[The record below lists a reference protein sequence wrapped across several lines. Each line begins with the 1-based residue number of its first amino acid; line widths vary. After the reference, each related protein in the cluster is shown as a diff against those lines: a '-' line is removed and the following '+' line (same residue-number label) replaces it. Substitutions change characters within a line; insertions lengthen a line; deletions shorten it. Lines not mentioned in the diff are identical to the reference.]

1 MKFSQWIGLIALVV
15 SLYILWQI
23 REVLLL
29 VFAAVVL
36 ATVLNRLVRYLRR
49 WHLGRPSAV
58 LLSLGLLI
66 ALLVFCFLLI
76 VPPLA
81 GQFRQLTVLV
91 PRGFGRLSVWSQQLE
106 SYVPSPMHQY
116 LPDVSSLTDQ
126 VQPFTNLLLGR
137 SFAFLSNSLSVVLH
151 LLLMVFVTV
160 MLLFDP
166 QPYRKAFVRM
176 FPSFY
181 RRRVDGILDQCE
193 VVLEGWLIGVL
204 FNMTVIGVFS
214 CIGLLILGIR
224 APLAQGVLAGL
235 LMFIPNIGPT
245 ISVVPPMIIALLDAP
260 WKSLV
265 VLALYVGSHVLESHV
280 LTPLVMARQVSL
292 LPAAT
297 LLAQVFF
304 ATFFGFLG
312 LILALP
318 LTVVGQVWLK
328 EVVIKDILDQWRD
341 GVSEAKPEALSSLL
355 PLADRSE
362 GDEAD
367 TVSPSKSDTSL
378 SDMTATGKP
387 IVFRRVSR
395 KGNK

>member
-36 ATVLNRLVRYLRR
+36 ATVLNRLVRYLQR
-49 WHLGRPSAV
+49 WRLQRSSAV
-58 LLSLGLLI
+58 LLSLSLLI
-66 ALLVFCFLLI
+66 ALLVLCFLLI

-81 GQFRQLTVLV
+81 GQFKQLTVLV
-91 PRGFGRLSVWSQQLE
+91 PRGLERLNVWSQQLE
-106 SYVPSPMHQY
+106 SYVPSQLRQY
-116 LPDVSSLTDQ
+116 LPDLGSLTDQ
-126 VQPFTNLLLGR
+126 VQPFSSLLLRR

-166 QPYRKAFVRM
+166 HPYRKAFVRL

-181 RRRVDGILDQCE
+181 RRRADGILDQCE
-193 VVLEGWLIGVL
+193 VVLEGWLVGVV
-204 FNMTVIGVFS
+204 FNMTIIGIFS
-214 CIGLLILGIR
+214 CIGLLVLGIR
-224 APLAQGVLAGL
+224 APLAQGFLAGL

-245 ISVVPPMIIALLDAP
+245 ISVVPPMVIALLDAP
-260 WKSLV
+260 WKSLA
-265 VLALYVGSHVLESHV
+265 VLALYVGSHLLESHV

-328 EVVIKDILDQWRD
+328 EAVIKDILDQWR
-341 GVSEAKPEALSSLL
+341 SC
-355 PLADRSE
+355 E
-362 GDEAD
+362 GDSEAD
-367 TVSPSKSDTSL
+367 TAGSP
-378 SDMTATGKP
+378 
-387 IVFRRVSR
+387 RVNYILESH
-395 KGNK
+395 

>member
-49 WHLGRPSAV
+49 WHLGRSSAV

-91 PRGFGRLSVWSQQLE
+91 PRGFGRLNVWSQQLE
-106 SYVPSPMHQY
+106 SYVPGSMQQY

-265 VLALYVGSHVLESHV
+265 VLALYIGSHVLESHV

-341 GVSEAKPEALSSLL
+341 NASEAKPEALSSLL
-355 PLADRSE
+355 PKADHSE
-362 GDEAD
+362 ADEAD
-367 TVSPSKSDTSL
+367 PASPSKSDTSL
-378 SDMTATGKP
+378 RNMTATGKP
-387 IVFRRVSR
+387 IVVRRVSR
-395 KGNK
+395 KGSK

>member
-36 ATVLNRLVRYLRR
+36 ATVLNRLVRYLQR
-49 WHLGRPSAV
+49 WRLQRSSAV
-58 LLSLGLLI
+58 LLSLSLLI
-66 ALLVFCFLLI
+66 ALLVLCFLLI

-81 GQFRQLTVLV
+81 GQFKQLTVLV
-91 PRGFGRLSVWSQQLE
+91 PRGLERLNIWSQQLE
-106 SYVPSPMHQY
+106 SYVPSQLRQY
-116 LPDVSSLTDQ
+116 LPDLSSLTDQ
-126 VQPFTNLLLGR
+126 VQPFSNLLLRR

-166 QPYRKAFVRM
+166 HPYRKAFVRL

-181 RRRVDGILDQCE
+181 RRRADGILDQCE
-193 VVLEGWLIGVL
+193 VVLEGWLVGVV
-204 FNMTVIGVFS
+204 FNMTIIGIFS
-214 CIGLLILGIR
+214 CIGLLVLGIR
-224 APLAQGVLAGL
+224 APLAQGFLAGL

-245 ISVVPPMIIALLDAP
+245 ISVVPPMVIALLDAP
-260 WKSLV
+260 WKSLA
-265 VLALYVGSHVLESHV
+265 VLALYVGSHLLESHV

-328 EVVIKDILDQWRD
+328 EAVIKDVLDQWRSGEGD
-341 GVSEAKPEALSSLL
+341 SEADMTGSPES
-355 PLADRSE
+355 
-362 GDEAD
+362 
-367 TVSPSKSDTSL
+367 TTSL
-378 SDMTATGKP
+378 KVTEMPTDMTATGKKP
-387 IVFRRVSR
+387 IVLRRFTR
-395 KGNK
+395 KSNK

>member
-36 ATVLNRLVRYLRR
+36 ATVLNRLVRYLQR
-49 WHLGRPSAV
+49 WRLQRSSAV
-58 LLSLGLLI
+58 LLSLSLLI
-66 ALLVFCFLLI
+66 ALLVLCFLLI

-81 GQFRQLTVLV
+81 GQFKQLTVLV
-91 PRGFGRLSVWSQQLE
+91 PKGLERLNVWSQQLE
-106 SYVPSPMHQY
+106 SYVPSQLRQY
-116 LPDVSSLTDQ
+116 LPDLGSLTDQ
-126 VQPFTNLLLGR
+126 VQPFSNLLLRR

-151 LLLMVFVTV
+151 LLLMMFVTV

-166 QPYRKAFVRM
+166 HPYRKAFVRL

-181 RRRVDGILDQCE
+181 RRRADGILNQCE
-193 VVLEGWLIGVL
+193 VVLEGWLVGVV
-204 FNMTVIGVFS
+204 FNMTIIGIFS
-214 CIGLLILGIR
+214 CIGLLVLGIR
-224 APLAQGVLAGL
+224 APLAQGFLAGL

-245 ISVVPPMIIALLDAP
+245 ISVVPPMVIALLDAP
-260 WKSLV
+260 WKSLA
-265 VLALYVGSHVLESHV
+265 VLALYVGSHLLESHV

-328 EVVIKDILDQWRD
+328 EAVIKDILDQWR
-341 GVSEAKPEALSSLL
+341 SC
-355 PLADRSE
+355 E
-362 GDEAD
+362 GDSEAD
-367 TVSPSKSDTSL
+367 TAGSPESTTSL
-378 SDMTATGKP
+378 KVTEMPTDMTATGKKP
-387 IVFRRVSR
+387 ILIRRFTR
-395 KGNK
+395 KSNK